1 MARTTKVQGIL
12 SFQLVLCLGLMAA
25 MLVLNPSLHL
35 AQIGTG
41 SITGIVTDSTGA
53 VIPEAEV
60 TVTNAG
66 TNVSRVTTTTTSGDY
81 SVTGLLPGRY
91 AVTVKKGG
99 FRTSTFAAFELQV
112 DQKAR
117 VDATLQIGEVSE
129 TISVESAAPLLE
141 SESSSVG
148 QVIENRR
155 VVDLPL
161 NGRLFLDLATLAPG
175 VTFTKSSSESFQEV
189 REVGRRVDYQYSVGG
204 ARAQDTNFLLNGAT
218 NVEPDF
224 NTFAAVPSIDEIQEF
239 KVQTNSYTAEFGRGA
254 AQINATTKS
263 GTNTLHGTA
272 YDFLRNDVLDA
283 RNLFDG
289 IYNPGGQ
296 KPPLRRNQFGA
307 TSGGKIFRDKLFFF
321 GSYEGLRERRSST
334 ATNTVPTDL
343 AKQGDFSEYGVPI
356 YMPHITDAD
365 GNSLLFPNNTL
376 PAGCFNPNP
385 NTDVQ
390 WPNNRIPSQ
399 CFSPAIANFLGT
411 QYAPSPNSPGLTNN
425 LVKVIPGPTTYDQ
438 VAGRLD
444 YALKSNMN
452 LWGRYSYGKEKVDA
466 LSVLPGSSTAE
477 KVTTTTVTLHHAW
490 TISAR
495 MVNEAKVN
503 FLRFN
508 AGRLGELAGKENVAA
523 DIGIP
528 GTSTYPLDWGT
539 PYFSGSGD
547 SYTNLGEDAFGHPL
561 QNIDNIFEYGDDWS
575 LNKGRHLLK
584 AGVNFR
590 REQVNIFAHNI
601 ARGQFSFFPDATGAL
616 DGSGGLSLASF
627 VMGLSRDSEVAVGDS
642 YVHLRRWAQSYYF
655 QDDFKVTRSLTLNM
669 GLRYEVAPYWHD
681 IRDAIVNVDFGASVP
696 TVVRPGTGDPY
707 EGFPAGVSLDND
719 PNSPTYLPFVRD
731 NRFGSALVFTDKRNF
746 APRFGFA
753 WSPGWGHGKTV
764 IRGGGG
770 IFYSPTNA
778 NPWFDFAR
786 NAPRASKLVRKP
798 DLSVVDQIFAGTD
811 VGVIHKPSI
820 FPIYPYLKTPRIQ
833 QWSFGIQQELASNL
847 LLDVAYVGSASSHL
861 PHLIDINFNLPRFS
875 SGSQVA
881 QPVEYLPEPYA
892 NLGVGQNLIENA
904 TSANYNS
911 LQVKL
916 EKRFSHGLSWLTS
929 YTWSKSLDTASA
941 TRDGGPDGWLSIAT
955 PHIFNYRLDY
965 GASAFDVKH
974 NFVNSAIYELPFGHG
989 RKWGAN
995 WSTPA
1000 DKILG
1005 GWQIGGISVVR
1016 TGLPASCIDAS
1027 DAAVSNASFEVDY
1040 CDAVAGTNGN
1050 AGPHLLNQWW
1060 DITAFSRPTDEAVFG
1075 NAGRSTLRGPRFVTF
1090 DFNAAKTTNI
1100 TERLKAQIRVEA
1112 FNLFNHP
1119 VLGVPTPVL
1128 DSYPDFDP
1136 VTRRPIPSP
1145 QPVEALGAVFGTIGH
1160 TAADNR
1166 QLQLSLKL
1174 LW

>member
-1 MARTTKVQGIL
+1 
-12 SFQLVLCLGLMAA
+12 
-25 MLVLNPSLHL
+25 
-35 AQIGTG
+35 
-41 SITGIVTDSTGA
+41 
-53 VIPEAEV
+53 
-60 TVTNAG
+60 
-66 TNVSRVTTTTTSGDY
+66 
-81 SVTGLLPGRY
+81 
-91 AVTVKKGG
+91 
-99 FRTSTFAAFELQV
+99 
-112 DQKAR
+112 
-117 VDATLQIGEVSE
+117 
-129 TISVESAAPLLE
+129 VESTAPLLE
-141 SESSSVG
+141 SESSTVG

-189 REVGRRVDYQYSVGG
+189 REVGRRKDYQYSLGG
-204 ARAQDTNFLLNGAT
+204 ARTADTNFLLNGAT

-254 AQINATTKS
+254 GQINATTKS
-263 GTNTLHGTA
+263 GTNTFHGTA

-283 RNLFDG
+283 RNLFDE
-289 IYNPGGQ
+289 IHNPGGQ

-307 TSGGKIFRDKLFFF
+307 TSGGKIWRDKLFFF

-334 ATNTVPTDL
+334 DTATVPTEL
-343 AKQGDFSEYGVPI
+343 ARQGNFSEYGTPI
-356 YMPHITDAD
+356 FMPHITDSS
-365 GNSLLFPNNTL
+365 GNSLFFPNNSL

-390 WPNNRIPSQ
+390 WPNNTIPTQ
-399 CFSPAIANFLGT
+399 CFSPAIAKFLST
-411 QYAPSPNSPGLTNN
+411 PYAPSPNSSGLVNN
-425 LVKVIPGPTTYDQ
+425 FVKVIAGPTTYDQ

-444 YALKSNMN
+444 YALNSSMN
-452 LWGRYSYGKEKVDA
+452 LWGRYSYGKEKADA
-466 LSVLPGSSTAE
+466 LKALPGSSTSE
-477 KVTTTTVTLHHAW
+477 KVNTTTFTLHHAW
-490 TISAR
+490 TISSR

-503 FLRFN
+503 FLRLN
-508 AGRLGELAGKENVAA
+508 SGRLGELAGKQNVAA
-523 DIGIP
+523 EIGIP
-528 GTSTYPLDWGT
+528 GTSTFPLDWGQPQFGGDGD
-539 PYFSGSGD
+539 PYLA
-547 SYTNLGEDAFGHPL
+547 LGEDPFGHPL
-561 QNIDNIFEYGDDWS
+561 QNVDNIYEYGDDWS
-575 LNKGRHLLK
+575 LNHGRHLFK

-590 REQVNIFAHNI
+590 REQVNIFAHDI
-601 ARGQFSFFPDATGAL
+601 ARGQFVFPSLGTAAL
-616 DGSGGLSLASF
+616 DGTGGLSLASF

-642 YVHLRRWAQSYYF
+642 YVHLRRWAQAYYF
-655 QDDFKVTRSLTLNM
+655 QDDFKVTRNLTLNM

-681 IRDAIVNVDFGASVP
+681 IRDAMVNVDFSTSVP
-696 TVVRPGTGDPY
+696 TVVRPGSGDPY
-707 EGFPAGVSLDND
+707 EGFPPIRLDND

-731 NRFGSALVFTDKRNF
+731 NRFGSALVLTDKKNF

-798 DLSVVDQIFAGTD
+798 DFSVVDQIFSDTSL
-811 VGVIHKPSI
+811 VRYKPSI
-820 FPIYPYLKTPRIQ
+820 FPIYPFLKTPRIQ
-833 QWSFGIQQELASNL
+833 QWSLGIQQEIAPNL
-847 LLDVAYVGSASSHL
+847 LLDVAYVASASTHL
-861 PHLIDINFNLPRFS
+861 PHLIDINFNLPRFN
-875 SGSQVA
+875 GSQVA

-916 EKRFSHGLSWLTS
+916 EKRFSHGLSWLSS

-941 TRDGGPDGWLSIAT
+941 TRDGGPDGWLSMST

-965 GASAFDVKH
+965 GPSTFDVKH

-989 RKWGAN
+989 KKWGGS

-1000 DKILG
+1000 DKVLG
-1005 GWQIGGISVVR
+1005 GWQIGGISVIR
-1016 TGLPASCIDAS
+1016 TGLPASCLVDN
-1027 DAAVSNASFEVDY
+1027 DAAVSNASFEIDN
-1040 CDAVAGTNGN
+1040 CDSIAGTNGN
-1050 AGPHLLNQWW
+1050 AGPHRLNQWW
-1060 DITAFSRPTDEAVFG
+1060 DITAFALPTDEAVFG
-1075 NAGRSTLRGPRFVTF
+1075 NSARSTLRGPRFVTF

-1100 TERLKAQIRVEA
+1100 TERLKAQIRIEA

-1119 VLGVPTPVL
+1119 VLGIPWPIL
-1128 DSYPDFDP
+1128 SSYPDFDP
-1136 VTRRPIPSP
+1136 VTRRAIPSSRP
-1145 QPVEALGAVFGTIGH
+1145 DSELGSVFGTIGH

-1166 QLQLSLKL
+1166 QLQLMLKL
-1174 LW
+1174 IW